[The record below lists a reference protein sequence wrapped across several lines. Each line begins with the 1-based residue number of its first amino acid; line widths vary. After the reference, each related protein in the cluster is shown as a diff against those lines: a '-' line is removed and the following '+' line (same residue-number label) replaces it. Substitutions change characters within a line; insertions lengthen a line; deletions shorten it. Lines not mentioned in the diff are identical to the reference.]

1 MSSSLTL
8 PFSAYLK
15 VFIKMH
21 FYPKVSFYSS
31 AIFGNPTKRMH
42 DGIGPPEAWVEV
54 EVGRLTVK
62 AEVKRLLRILFHY
75 VFTLN
80 F

>member
-8 PFSAYLK
+8 PFSAYLN
-15 VFIKMH
+15 VFIIMH

-42 DGIGPPEAWVEV
+42 DGPPEAWVEV

-62 AEVKRLLRILFHY
+62 AEVKRLLGILFHS

-80 F
+80 C

>member
-1 MSSSLTL
+1 
-8 PFSAYLK
+8 
-15 VFIKMH
+15 
-21 FYPKVSFYSS
+21 
-31 AIFGNPTKRMH
+31 MH
-42 DGIGPPEAWVEV
+42 DGPPEAWVEV

-80 F
+80 FQESFF

>member
-15 VFIKMH
+15 VFIAIY
-21 FYPKVSFYSS
+21 FFLKVS

-42 DGIGPPEAWVEV
+42 DGPPEAWVEV

-62 AEVKRLLRILFHY
+62 AEVKRLLRILFHEI
-75 VFTLN
+75 FTLKCLGK
-80 F
+80 FF